1 MATGS
6 DKRQRT
12 RLITFRVT
20 EEEYAR
26 YIERASRAGLAVG
39 AFARAAGAPVTGNSV
54 QVLSLGLY
62 NAPSS
67 ARPLLVVPPQINIRF
82 PVQTPP

>member
-26 YIERASRAGLAVG
+26 YIERASRAALAVR
-39 AFARAAGAPVTGNSV
+39 ACARAAGLEGAGPVPVVADPWNTPR
-54 QVLSLGLY
+54 LSSLWP
-62 NAPSS
+62 A
-67 ARPLLVVPPQINIRF
+67 
-82 PVQTPP
+82 